1 MLCYVVRRC
10 DVMRIVTGCLQCI
23 TSPIRLLLAEEKTES
38 LYMLCNCAMQD
49 NISSFGAEETDVED
63 SDEEPDICHMP
74 AVHNPLPALKH
85 AELLL
90 RFPQLQN
97 VPFSQCRQTYISV
110 RDFVVN
116 AHGSQA

>member
-1 MLCYVVRRC
+1 MLCHR
-10 DVMRIVTGCLQCI
+10 
-23 TSPIRLLLAEEKTES
+23 
-38 LYMLCNCAMQD
+38 AMQD
-49 NISSFGAEETDVED
+49 NVSSFGAEETDFEV

-97 VPFSQCRQTYISV
+97 VPFSQCRQTYVSV
-110 RDFVVN
+110 RDFIVN
-116 AHGSQA
+116 ACGSPAQMFNV